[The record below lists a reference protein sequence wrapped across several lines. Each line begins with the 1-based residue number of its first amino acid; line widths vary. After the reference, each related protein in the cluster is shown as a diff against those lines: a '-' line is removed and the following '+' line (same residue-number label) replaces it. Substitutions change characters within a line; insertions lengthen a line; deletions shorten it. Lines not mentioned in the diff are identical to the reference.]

1 MKLLAGPMATLSH
14 QGLRKIIED
23 FGGCDEYYTEM
34 INASSYLTHGQF
46 ELFYTLNEIAQDK
59 IVWQLTGKDC
69 QPMAK
74 AAKEICSFGGI
85 GIDLNMGCSAP
96 EIVKTGA
103 GIAWMIKPAEETKRL
118 VSEVRNAI
126 DSYNAESLLPDGT
139 HPHRRLSV
147 KLRLGDENF
156 TDEGFFNFCDM
167 LCQHGV
173 EQLVL
178 HPRTKKEKLSRPPR
192 YHYVED
198 LAKYFQGKI
207 PVILNG
213 NVKDAATF
221 NYALSAAPHCSGV
234 MLARIS
240 AQKPWIFR
248 ELSEVAKARVV
259 GQENIDCNTS
269 NVGPE
274 NSAIDGKEN
283 SAGNTSNCGL
293 KNAGIVSQENS
304 AGNTNTRALTI
315 DRLQVGLD
323 YIQNLR
329 LYQPKE
335 FHETR
340 MQRFFAYYCD
350 NFSFGHYIKSKM
362 LNCKT
367 LEDAEKTFASYFEE
381 MPDDRFIQI

>member
-1 MKLLAGPMATLSH
+1 MTKLIAGPMATLSH
-14 QGLRKIIED
+14 QGLRKIYED

-46 ELFYTLNEIAQDK
+46 EGFYTLNEIAGDK
-59 IVWQLTGKDC
+59 IVWQLTGKEAS
-69 QPMAK
+69 PMAR
-74 AAKEICSFGGI
+74 AAKELCSLGGI

-103 GIAWMIKPAEETKRL
+103 GIAWMIKPMEETKAL

-126 DSYNAESLLPDGT
+126 DSFNSSLTAEGK
-139 HPHRRLSV
+139 HRRQRLSV
-147 KLRLGDENF
+147 KLRLGDEDF
-156 TDEGFFNFCDM
+156 TDEGFFKFCDM
-167 LCQHGV
+167 LYENGV

-178 HPRTKKEKLSRPPR
+178 HPRTRKEKLSRPPR
-192 YHYVED
+192 YHYVEQ
-198 LAKYFQGKI
+198 LAKHFENKI

-213 NVKDAATF
+213 NVKDLYTFESALKAAP
-221 NYALSAAPHCSGV
+221 LSAGV

-248 ELSEVAKARVV
+248 ELSQNLNSQTDQHLSE
-259 GQENIDCNTS
+259 TS
-269 NVGPE
+269 ALQLPE
-274 NSAIDGKEN
+274 
-283 SAGNTSNCGL
+283 
-293 KNAGIVSQENS
+293 VSQSEMWEKIT
-304 AGNTNTRALTI
+304 AGDGSEKIRI
-315 DRLQVGLD
+315 DRLKVGLE
-323 YIQNLR
+323 YIENLR

-367 LEDAEKTFASYFEE
+367 LEDAENTYKSYFDE
-381 MPDDRFIQI
+381 MPGDRFISI

>member
-1 MKLLAGPMATLSH
+1 MTKLIAGPMATLSH
-14 QGLRKIIED
+14 QGLRKIYED

-46 ELFYTLNEIAQDK
+46 EGFYTLNEIAGDK
-59 IVWQLTGKDC
+59 IVWQLTGKEAS
-69 QPMAK
+69 PMAK
-74 AAKEICSFGGI
+74 AARELCELGGI

-103 GIAWMIKPAEETKRL
+103 GIAWMIKPMEETKAL

-126 DSYNAESLLPDGT
+126 DSFNSDLTAEGK
-139 HPHRRLSV
+139 HKKQRLSV
-147 KLRLGDENF
+147 KLRLGDEDF
-156 TDEGFFNFCDM
+156 TDEGFFKFCDM
-167 LCQHGV
+167 LYENGV

-178 HPRTKKEKLSRPPR
+178 HPRTRKEKLSRPPR
-192 YHYVED
+192 YKYVED
-198 LAKYFQGKI
+198 LAKHFENKI

-213 NVKDAATF
+213 NVKDLYTF
-221 NYALSAAPHCSGV
+221 ENALKAAPSSAGV

-248 ELSEVAKARVV
+248 ELSKSPDSSSASQLSQTSASQFPKASVS
-259 GQENIDCNTS
+259 GMWKKTAAN
-269 NVGPE
+269 
-274 NSAIDGKEN
+274 DGKE
-283 SAGNTSNCGL
+283 S
-293 KNAGIVSQENS
+293 IQ
-304 AGNTNTRALTI
+304 I
-315 DRLQVGLD
+315 DRLKVGLE
-323 YIQNLR
+323 YIENLR

-367 LEDAEKTFASYFEE
+367 LDDAENTFKSYFDE
-381 MPDDRFIQI
+381 MPGDRFISI

>member
-1 MKLLAGPMATLSH
+1 MTKLIAGPMATLSH
-14 QGLRKIIED
+14 QGLRKIYED

-46 ELFYTLNEIAQDK
+46 EGFYTLNEIAGDK
-59 IVWQLTGKDC
+59 IVWQLTGKEAS
-69 QPMAK
+69 PMAK
-74 AAKEICSFGGI
+74 AARELCELGGI

-103 GIAWMIKPAEETKRL
+103 GIAWMIKPMEETKAL
-118 VSEVRNAI
+118 VIEVRNAI
-126 DSYNAESLLPDGT
+126 DSFNSDLTAEGK
-139 HPHRRLSV
+139 HKKQRLSA
-147 KLRLGDENF
+147 KLRLGDEDF
-156 TDEGFFNFCDM
+156 TDEGFFKFCDM
-167 LCQHGV
+167 LYENGV

-178 HPRTKKEKLSRPPR
+178 HPRTRKEKLSRPPR
-192 YHYVED
+192 YQYVED
-198 LAKYFQGKI
+198 LAKHFENKI

-213 NVKDAATF
+213 NVKDLYTF
-221 NYALSAAPHCSGV
+221 ENALKAAPSSAGV

-248 ELSEVAKARVV
+248 ELSKSLDSSSASQISQTSASQFPKASVS
-259 GQENIDCNTS
+259 GMWKKTAAD
-269 NVGPE
+269 
-274 NSAIDGKEN
+274 DGKE
-283 SAGNTSNCGL
+283 S
-293 KNAGIVSQENS
+293 IQ
-304 AGNTNTRALTI
+304 I
-315 DRLQVGLD
+315 DRLKVGLE
-323 YIQNLR
+323 YIENLR

-367 LEDAEKTFASYFEE
+367 LDDAENTFKSYFDE
-381 MPDDRFIQI
+381 MPGDRFISI